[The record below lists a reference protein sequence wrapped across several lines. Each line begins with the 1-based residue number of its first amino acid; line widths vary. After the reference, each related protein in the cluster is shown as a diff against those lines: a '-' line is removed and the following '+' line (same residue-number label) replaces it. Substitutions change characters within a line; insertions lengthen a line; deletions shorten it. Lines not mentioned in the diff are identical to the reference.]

1 MSKKIT
7 HTELMGQIAE
17 AAVKSQHAETQRNS
31 LRRELN
37 GLYKTYF
44 AAYGHP
50 YPSEPGKRIDPD
62 DDAFF
67 GVLSFTEAAFR
78 RWLSA
83 RAFATSAKRK
93 LRGLIQ
99 RLERAQ

>member
-17 AAVKSQHAETQRNS
+17 AAVKYQHAETQRNS

-37 GLYKTYF
+37 ALYRTYF

-50 YPSEPGKRIDPD
+50 YPSEPRKRIDPD
-62 DDAFF
+62 DDAFL
-67 GVLSFTEAAFR
+67 GVLHFTDAAFR
-78 RWLSA
+78 RWLDA
-83 RAFATSAKRK
+83 RSLATSTKRK

-99 RLERAQ
+99 RLERAL

>member
-1 MSKKIT
+1 MSKKPT
-7 HTELMGQIAE
+7 YEQLMGQIAE
-17 AAVKSQHAETQRNS
+17 AAVGYQQAETQRNA

-50 YPSEPGKRIDPD
+50 YPGEPRKRIDPED
-62 DDAFF
+62 ERFL
-67 GVLSFTEAAFR
+67 GVLNFTDSAFK
-78 RWLSA
+78 RWLAA
-83 RAFATSAKRK
+83 RELTTKLKRK
-93 LRGLIQ
+93 LRGLVE

>member
-1 MSKKIT
+1 MSKKPT
-7 HTELMGQIAE
+7 YEQLMGQIAE
-17 AAVKSQHAETQRNS
+17 AAVGYQRAETKRNA

-50 YPSEPGKRIDPD
+50 YPGEPRKRIDPD
-62 DDAFF
+62 DERFM
-67 GVLSFTEAAFR
+67 GVLSFTDAAFQ
-78 RWLSA
+78 RWLDS
-83 RAFATSAKRK
+83 RELTTKLKRK
-93 LRGLIQ
+93 LRGLVE

>member
-1 MSKKIT
+1 MSKKLT
-7 HTELMGQIAE
+7 YDELMGLIAE
-17 AAVKSQHAETQRNS
+17 AAVKSQQAETARNS

-37 GLYKTYF
+37 GLYRTYF

-50 YPSEPGKRIDPD
+50 YPDEPRKRIDPD
-62 DDAFF
+62 DHAFT
-67 GVLSFTEAAFR
+67 GVLRFTDAAFR
-78 RWLSA
+78 RWLNA
-83 RAFATSAKRK
+83 RALATSTKRK